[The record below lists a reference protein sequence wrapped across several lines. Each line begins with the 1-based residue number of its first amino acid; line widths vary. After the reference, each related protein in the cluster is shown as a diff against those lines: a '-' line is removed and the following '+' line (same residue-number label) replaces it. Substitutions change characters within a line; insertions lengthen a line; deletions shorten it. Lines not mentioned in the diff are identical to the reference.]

1 MLRLTRE
8 EVMRK
13 MLVTLL
19 LLTAT
24 SALAEEKLSA
34 VDLSVRTAMTFK
46 VNDAALQ
53 KLLPAGFAM
62 NPPAAGPTK
71 GANLAITLI
80 DYLMVQD
87 PEGKPL
93 PPRTTVA
100 INIPSKKTATGEAV
114 GLVIGGFILE
124 AGAPG
129 AYFNFGASKINVN
142 RQSHTVEGKSIIDE
156 TWDIKGNDGNAL
168 EVVAQFERGALTRAK
183 AEAKIH
189 SGAKPEF
196 YRIYK
201 FEQAADVA
209 RSTATGVDR
218 VTKFS
223 IKATGPRF
231 APVFNGS
238 EQLVSITSV
247 PSYSRSIFV
256 PVM

>member
-1 MLRLTRE
+1 
-8 EVMRK
+8 MRK
-13 MLVTLL
+13 MLVALL

-24 SALAEEKLSA
+24 PALAEEKLSA

-156 TWDIKGNDGNAL
+156 TWDIKANDGSAL
-168 EVVAQFERGALTRAK
+168 EVAVAFERGTPTRGK
-183 AEAKIH
+183 VETKIH
-189 SGAKPEF
+189 SGTKTEF

-201 FEQAADVA
+201 FEQAADVV
-209 RSTATGVDR
+209 RSAALGIDR
-218 VTKFS
+218 ATKFT
-223 IKATGPRF
+223 IKASGPMLTPLF
-231 APVFNGS
+231 DGTQQVM
-238 EQLVSITSV
+238 SIISV
-247 PSYSRSIFV
+247 PYYSRSIYV
-256 PVM
+256 PTM